1 MPLQVPVSLV
11 LSHLA
16 VLLAV
21 LLADLLVAHVVAHL
35 VALLADLGSRLEM
48 DKIFPTLEVL
58 SVRVFFR
65 LNPVLLAVLARRVRL
80 VLLDLRVLLGPAVV
94 VLAVVDQT
102 DAELGS

>member
-16 VLLAV
+16 A
-21 LLADLLVAHVVAHL
+21 LLVAQL

-48 DKIFPTLEVL
+48 DQIFPTFEVL
-58 SVRVFFR
+58 SVRVLFR
-65 LNPVLLAVLARRVRL
+65 LNLVLLAVLARRVRL

-102 DAELGS
+102 DAELGF

>member
-16 VLLAV
+16 
-21 LLADLLVAHVVAHL
+21 DLLVAHL

-48 DKIFPTLEVL
+48 DQIFPTFEVL
-58 SVRVFFR
+58 SVRVLFR
-65 LNPVLLAVLARRVRL
+65 LNLVLLAVLARRVRL

-102 DAELGS
+102 DAELGF